1 MVAPPPAIRGGGA
14 CLFHLSLRVFSTF
27 KHSLT
32 FMSFSPCT
40 LSLSTPGARGG
51 AEVSLLKLPRGR
63 GSDSGAGGSGWSP
76 GNPGTP
82 APGPRSRCAAR
93 FSLQLFA
100 PGTDGSSSPWV
111 RWRRSAVQSSLLAI
125 KAGGVPAWRSAISAW
140 LSPLGVARPSTSP
153 RGGPPNAR

>member
-14 CLFHLSLRVFSTF
+14 CLFYLSLGVFSTF
-27 KHSLT
+27 KHLLT

-63 GSDSGAGGSGWSP
+63 GGDSGAGGSGWSP

-93 FSLQLFA
+93 FPLQLSA

-111 RWRRSAVQSSLLAI
+111 HWRCSAVQSSSRFKGRRGPRLALSYLCL
-125 KAGGVPAWRSAISAW
+125 AEPPGGRASINIPKGRS
-140 LSPLGVARPSTSP
+140 T
-153 RGGPPNAR
+153 